1 MVGVLTSPAV
11 VTLRGWWW
19 AVGMGAAYFWPVLL
33 RDLWP
38 PCPASLSPVL
48 GTVSAWHSMRL
59 TIRG

>member
-1 MVGVLTSPAV
+1 MVGVLTSPMV

-38 PCPASLSPVL
+38 LRPASPSPVL
-48 GTVSAWHSMRL
+48 GTVPGTA
-59 TIRG
+59 